1 MDGVGGSS
9 IRQHPRG
16 EANAGGSRGL
26 RRKGVSWE
34 QPGLV
39 GLSRAAPWLQACC
52 GQGQQGWGLLAV
64 VPGAVRGGSL
74 PAPLGPGP
82 PTQAAPPGARGKEQ
96 VTAVS
101 S

>member
-16 EANAGGSRGL
+16 EANAGGSRRL

-39 GLSRAAPWLQACC
+39 GLSRAAPCC

-64 VPGAVRGGSL
+64 GPGAVCGRSF

-82 PTQAAPPGARGKEQ
+82 PTQAAPPGARDKEQ